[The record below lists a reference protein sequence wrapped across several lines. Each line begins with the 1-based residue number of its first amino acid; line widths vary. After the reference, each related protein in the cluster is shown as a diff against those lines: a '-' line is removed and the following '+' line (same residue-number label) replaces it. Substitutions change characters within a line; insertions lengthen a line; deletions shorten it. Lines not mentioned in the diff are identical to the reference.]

1 MSYRKD
7 FPIFS
12 TVENLHYMDNG
23 ATSQKPKAVLDA
35 LMLYYTTM
43 NGNAGRGSHDL
54 AIKSELAI
62 EEARAKV
69 ADFVGVSD
77 KEQIIFTKNATES
90 LNIIAFRYFAK
101 HLNKGDEIIIPISN
115 HHANLVT
122 WQEVCNR
129 TGAVLKYIPIDENTD
144 LDMEAYKAMLS
155 EKTKLVAF
163 SGMVNATGVIN
174 PYEEMIQLAKS
185 VGALT
190 LLDAAQLIHHKKLEL
205 EQWDCDFMV
214 FSGHKIFS
222 AFGVGVLYGKKEH
235 LQKTDALLYGGEM
248 IEYVEKFS
256 STYRD
261 APIRFEGGTMNS
273 AAIYSLGA
281 AIDYVN
287 SIGYDKIHAHI
298 HEIDQYAIAKLKEIG
313 GITFYGLNAK
323 NRSGVISFNVGEVH
337 SHDTAHILNE
347 YGVMV
352 RSGHHCTQPL
362 MAEIGAPSCCRA
374 SFSIYNEKQ
383 DIDALVEGIKKV
395 KEIFGA

>member
-1 MSYRKD
+1 
-7 FPIFS
+7 
-12 TVENLHYMDNG
+12 
-23 ATSQKPKAVLDA
+23 
-35 LMLYYTTM
+35 
-43 NGNAGRGSHDL
+43 
-54 AIKSELAI
+54 
-62 EEARAKV
+62 
-69 ADFVGVSD
+69 
-77 KEQIIFTKNATES
+77 
-90 LNIIAFRYFAK
+90 
-101 HLNKGDEIIIPISN
+101 
-115 HHANLVT
+115 
-122 WQEVCNR
+122 
-129 TGAVLKYIPIDENTD
+129 
-144 LDMEAYKAMLS
+144 
-155 EKTKLVAF
+155 
-163 SGMVNATGVIN
+163 
-174 PYEEMIQLAKS
+174 
-185 VGALT
+185 
-190 LLDAAQLIHHKKLEL
+190 
-205 EQWDCDFMV
+205 
-214 FSGHKIFS
+214 
-222 AFGVGVLYGKKEH
+222 
-235 LQKTDALLYGGEM
+235 
-248 IEYVEKFS
+248 
-256 STYRD
+256 
-261 APIRFEGGTMNS
+261 MNS